1 MDGQAWDGVRD
12 KRVVITGATSGI
24 GLAAARQLAAHG
36 AQLSIVGRSP
46 ERVQQA
52 AASIAAAAPRSPSVD
67 VLVADL
73 ASQDAVHHLSEEI
86 LWRYPRVQVLINNA
100 GAVYANR
107 QVTRDGVE
115 LTWAVNHLAPF
126 LLTTLL

>member
-1 MDGQAWDGVRD
+1 MDGQAWDGVLD

-24 GLAAARQLAAHG
+24 GLAAARQLAALG

-52 AASIAAAAPRSPSVD
+52 AASIAAAAPGSPSVD

-73 ASQDAVHHLSEEI
+73 ASQDAVHHLH
-86 LWRYPRVQVLINNA
+86 QLIKKLLRLGQNPLH
-100 GAVYANR
+100 R
-107 QVTRDGVE
+107 QVAKPAVE
-115 LTWAVNHLAPF
+115 LLF
-126 LLTTLL
+126 